1 MSNSR
6 EIDVATK
13 LTASVKRR
21 GGVDSRDAMTIR
33 DEIRRGSRLMRK
45 LDLAIFVMATWIGL
59 ITENAVGKE
68 PEGCY

>member
-33 DEIRRGSRLMRK
+33 DCDHLR
-45 LDLAIFVMATWIGL
+45 
-59 ITENAVGKE
+59 
-68 PEGCY
+68 